1 MRQRPLKF
9 KCKYCGFIQP
19 IDCDPYE
26 EDIPAVTCQNC
37 KTLIIPGKITIE
49 PDPLGMESLNEIR
62 VQMKTPKAQLTLL
75 VISMLLITG
84 CTAMPATTTSPQQV
98 MAGTQQPTQPRT
110 TATPDVS
117 EMTRRLAAAET
128 AQADAQA
135 EADAANRLLVQATND
150 EQQRRHDATQAAAQ
164 VTAQAQADRMIINGW
179 TATAAQTS
187 IPLTSTAY
195 WINATAITGYSTMQ
209 SAAMTATM
217 HAPTQMI
224 VMQRAQDNVRYAPV
238 YFAIEVVGKG
248 SLIFFVLA
256 VGIFALLQAHWQR
269 QPKPA
274 EDKAEPSAQ
283 RVIPI
288 ENHFIVPT
296 DTAPRS
302 QPSRYVLPCT
312 PEQLD
317 ELAEETINGK
327 TLATNSWGRRT
338 SRTWSETQFLKMRYF
353 MQANEMV
360 RSAAAGNLALTAA
373 GEGFLRAWIETR
385 ALPSPYVFTLETA
398 SPAVENSH
406 GHGGHEH
413 GEAENAVGEAG

>member
-1 MRQRPLKF
+1 MTLEPK
-9 KCKYCGFIQP
+9 KKKK
-19 IDCDPYE
+19 
-26 EDIPAVTCQNC
+26 PAH
-37 KTLIIPGKITIE
+37 E
-49 PDPLGMESLNEIR
+49 
-62 VQMKTPKAQLTLL
+62 TPKAQLTLL
-75 VISMLLITG
+75 VIALLLIPG
-84 CTAMPATTTSPQQV
+84 CTAMPATTSPQQV

-248 SLIFFVLA
+248 SLIFFLLA
-256 VGIFALLQAHWQR
+256 LGVYALLQVHWAKHVE
-269 QPKPA
+269 PTEEA
-274 EDKAEPSAQ
+274 EAEAEEP
-283 RVIPI
+283 RTRTIPI
-288 ENHFIVPT
+288 TANFIIPT
-296 DTAPRS
+296 DTIREPDRS
-302 QPSRYVLPCT
+302 ILPCT
-312 PEQLD
+312 SEQLD
-317 ELAEETINGK
+317 ELAEETINAGK

-338 SRTWSETQFLKMRYF
+338 SRTWSETQFLKMRFF
-353 MQANEMV
+353 MQANELV

-373 GEGFLRAWIETR
+373 GEEFLRSWLETR
-385 ALPSPYVFTLETA
+385 TLPSPYVFSPQTA
-398 SPAVENSH
+398 PPAVENSH
-406 GHGGHEH
+406 DHGNHRY